1 MQRRVSFSCHQHIN
15 ASQHRIILIGIMAS
29 FARGAFRA
37 SASLRDRSG
46 LESVLKKR
54 PDDVVFTTAL
64 RTPVARYKKGY
75 KDAVRVSCA
84 HVCKSYLLTF
94 SFVNAQ
100 YPEELL
106 AFVLQ
111 KTRERLEKKGVDIG
125 MVQDIC
131 TGTVLM
137 ELGGAKSGRLAA
149 LHAGMPI
156 ESAYN
161 TVNRQCAS
169 SLQSITNIANSIK
182 TGEITCGIAAGVES
196 MTRDWGTKAIPVRLS
211 PSMAQSPN
219 QDARDC
225 LMSMGLTSENVAQRW
240 NIGRDAQDEYAA
252 TSQQRAEA
260 AQKDG
265 RLASEIEPIEVRWMD
280 DAGNESVRLVEKD
293 EGIRPGTTK
302 ESLGKLKP
310 AFKENGTSTAGNSSQ
325 VSDGAVALTMARR
338 DIAEQSG
345 MEILGRWVGTA
356 TIGVKPDIMGVGPA
370 YASPKLLQRF
380 GLEPQ
385 DIDLWEI
392 NEAFASQVL
401 MTMGHMNLD
410 HSKVNVKGGAIALGH
425 PLGAS
430 GGRLV
435 TSLLNELRR
444 TGKQAGVATLCC
456 GTGYGKASL
465 IIAE

>member
-1 MQRRVSFSCHQHIN
+1 M
-15 ASQHRIILIGIMAS
+15 G

-37 SASLRDRSG
+37 SATIRDKSS
-46 LESVLKKR
+46 LESILKKR

-64 RTPVARYKKGY
+64 RTPVARMKKGY
-75 KDAVRVSCA
+75 KDA
-84 HVCKSYLLTF
+84 
-94 SFVNAQ
+94 

-111 KTRERLEKKGVDIG
+111 KTRERLENKGVPIDSIE
-125 MVQDIC
+125 DIC

-156 ESAYN
+156 TSAYS

-169 SLQSITNIANSIK
+169 SLQSITNIAQSIQ
-182 TGEITCGIAAGVES
+182 TGQINVGIAAGVES
-196 MTRDWGTKAIPVRLS
+196 MTRDWGTRAIPVKLS
-211 PSMAQSPN
+211 PAMAQSPN

-225 LMSMGLTSENVAQRW
+225 LMSMGLTSENVASQW
-240 NIGRDAQDEYAA
+240 KIGREEQDQFAA
-252 TSQQRAEA
+252 TSQQRAAA
-260 AQKDG
+260 AQEDG
-265 RLASEIEPIEVRWMD
+265 RLAQEIEPIQVRWLD
-280 DAGNESVRLVEKD
+280 DAGNETTRLVEKD
-293 EGIRPGTTK
+293 EGVRKGTTK
-302 ESLGKLKP
+302 ETLAKLKP
-310 AFKENGTSTAGNSSQ
+310 AFKEDGTSTAGNSSQ

-338 DIAEQSG
+338 DVAEKLG
-345 MEILGRWVGTA
+345 MEILGKWVGTS

-370 YASPKLLQRF
+370 YASPKLLNRF
-380 GLEPQ
+380 GLDAKE
-385 DIDLWEI
+385 IDLWEI

-401 MTMGHMNLD
+401 MTMGHLGISHD
-410 HSKVNVKGGAIALGH
+410 QVNVKGGAIALGH

-435 TSLLNELRR
+435 TSLLAELRR
-444 TGKQAGVATLCC
+444 TGRQTGVATLCC

-465 IIAE
+465 IVAE